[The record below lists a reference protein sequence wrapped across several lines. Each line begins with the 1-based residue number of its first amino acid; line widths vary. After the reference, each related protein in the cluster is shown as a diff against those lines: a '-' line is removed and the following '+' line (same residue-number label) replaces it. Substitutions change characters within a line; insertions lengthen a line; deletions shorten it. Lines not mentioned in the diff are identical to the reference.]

1 MILERG
7 YLRQTF
13 RMVCFVHFVF
23 SLCVFLMCFVCVH
36 YFLLRFLLQQTTFD
50 VIYIYSCNCSTQV
63 FLSCICLN
71 LIYNI

>member
-50 VIYIYSCNCSTQV
+50 VIYIYIAAIAPLKYFCHV
-63 FLSCICLN
+63 
-71 LIYNI
+71 YV